1 MHIKRLEIDNF
12 KSFANKTE
20 IPFLT
25 GFTAIAG
32 INGSGKSNI
41 IDSVLFALGLTSARA
56 LRSEKGVA
64 DLISTHNQR
73 NEASVKVVFD
83 LDDEVGS
90 EISFARKV
98 KKTSSGYVSTYY
110 IDDKV
115 QTLTQ
120 VHSELEKYQITPNSY
135 NIIMQGDVIGL
146 VNCSS
151 MERRKFIDEVA
162 GTADFDR
169 KIEMATNEL
178 KTVDER
184 VQNSTLILNEI
195 EARLEQLKEEREV
208 ALKYRELKENKDNLE
223 SQISVVKYFDFKRIL
238 DMVHQNILESQ
249 KQQKLKE
256 KEISTL
262 DKELINQRKEYDEIC
277 AKVKAQGEDKQLE
290 VKRQA
295 EEKKG
300 EIQRK
305 KDSIVHTEKV
315 IFTNNK
321 TIENS
326 KNGIEDFN
334 AKKKLCFEA
343 IKEKEKAKQ
352 KLEEELQIQKN
363 KLNKILEE
371 VTGLNKTADTYI
383 EKRATLRKELDSIKE
398 EENVIVKEKLGFE
411 SRLEFLNNEL
421 TNAKSSKEN
430 ILNGQKTFKENKDRY
445 ELLIEKLSKEMED
458 LKLLQKLT
466 FDSLDKA
473 KNDSVDVMY
482 NIQLSNKKISELEAN
497 KRAFKTFGLGAGV
510 ETIMQ
515 SNLKGV
521 HAPLLQLAD
530 VDSEYTDAINEALGS
545 RSRFVIV
552 DNEHVASQAIEIL
565 KSQGRDRATFLPLN
579 KLKAAPNK
587 LALPKDKGVI
597 DFAINLMDFDDKYI
611 DAFYFALGETLV
623 VDNMETAKKLM
634 GKYRIVTLDGEI
646 FEKSGAITGGA
657 KRKSSALF
665 GKMDD
670 KELETYKKRLVEF
683 EDKYKELEAKK
694 VELDR
699 KLDKIRNDFSNA
711 SNSYNGAKI
720 ELNALVL
727 SNSKAEEL
735 LAEHN
740 NKIKEVEPEIKT
752 LNSKLDKLEEKHI
765 KILDKISTTTD
776 EIKEVEKFIDEGELN
791 KLKGLTKGVEDEIKK
806 TEKDILNVENEIL
819 RDNQN
824 ITFYDTMISQKEA
837 DINKLQSDNIGLK
850 ADKEKFEAEIKVI
863 EEVLVELEAQ
873 IVELGKNLVELQ
885 NLRQEIQDKL
895 LKTQNDKNILEN
907 EIERIKEQIEGS
919 KARRNEIE
927 PQFKETSE
935 ELKEK
940 GVDIHSIQPTE
951 MTIEEITNKIQKL
964 QKKMDDLG
972 LVNMRAIE
980 AYDEVTTRQKEL
992 KEKLDTLEKEKSE
1005 IQSRMTGYEN
1015 LKKETFLSTFNAV
1028 NDHFSEIFAD
1038 LTDGSGRLVLE
1049 NPENPF
1055 AGGLTVEGQQKD
1067 KKKQKLAGMSGGE
1080 KTLMA
1085 LSLVFA
1091 VQRYL
1096 PSPFYALDEVDA
1108 ALDGFNVERIA
1119 KMITKQSESTQ
1130 FVVISQRSQ
1139 MIESADR
1146 MIGVT
1151 QKDKGVTK
1159 ISGVKLQKAE
1169 AQVKETIAG

>member
-12 KSFANKTE
+12 KSFSGKTE

-41 IDSVLFALGLTSARA
+41 IDSILFALGLSSARA
-56 LRSEKGVA
+56 LRSEKGIA

-83 LDDEVGS
+83 LDDEEGN
-90 EISFARKV
+90 EISFTRKV
-98 KKTSSGYVSTYY
+98 KKSTQGYISTYY
-110 IDDKV
+110 INDKP
-115 QTLTQ
+115 QTQTQ
-120 VHSELEKYQITPNSY
+120 VHNELEKYQITPNSY
-135 NIIMQGDVIGL
+135 NIIMQGDVISL

-151 MERRKFIDEVA
+151 TERRKFIDEVA

-169 KIEMATNEL
+169 KIEMATKEL
-178 KTVDER
+178 EGVEER
-184 VQNSTLILNEI
+184 VQNSTIILNEI
-195 EARLEQLKEEREV
+195 QLRVEQLKEEREV
-208 ALKYRELKENKDNLE
+208 ALKYRELKENKDSLE
-223 SQISVVKYFDFKRIL
+223 SKISVVKYFDFKRIL
-238 DMVHQNILESQ
+238 DMVHQNILEAQ
-249 KQQKLKE
+249 KNQKLKE
-256 KEISTL
+256 NEVKAL
-262 DKELINQRKEYDEIC
+262 DKNLEEIKKEYDEIC
-277 AKVKAQGEDKQLE
+277 QKVKAQGEDKQLE
-290 VKRQA
+290 VKRQS

-305 KDSIVHTEKV
+305 KDSIIHTDKV

-321 TIENS
+321 TIENA
-326 KNGIEDFN
+326 KNGIEDFIE
-334 AKKKLCFEA
+334 KKNSCKDL
-343 IKEKEKAKQ
+343 IKEKEK
-352 KLEEELQIQKN
+352 E
-363 KLNKILEE
+363 KLNKELELAKEKLNKVLEE

-383 EKRATLRKELDSIKE
+383 EKRAKLRKDSDLIKDE
-398 EENVIVKEKLGFE
+398 ETNILKEKLSFE
-411 SRLEFLNNEL
+411 SRLELLNNEL
-421 TNAKSSKEN
+421 TNAKNAKEN
-430 ILNGQKTFKENKDRY
+430 ILSGQKTFKEDKDKL
-445 ELLIEKLSKEMED
+445 ELMIEKLSKEMED
-458 LKLLQKLT
+458 LRLLQKLT
-466 FDSLDKA
+466 FESLDKT
-473 KNDSVDVMY
+473 KNDSNDIMY

-497 KRAFKTFGLGAGV
+497 KRAFKTYGLGAGV

-530 VDSEYTDAINEALGS
+530 VEAEYVDAINEALGA
-545 RSRFVIV
+545 RARFVIV
-552 DNEHVASQAIEIL
+552 ENEHVASQAIEIL
-565 KSQGRDRATFLPLN
+565 KSQGKDRATFLPLN
-579 KLKAAPNK
+579 KLKPAPSK

-634 GKYRIVTLDGEI
+634 GKFRIVTLDGEI

-657 KRKSSALF
+657 KRKNTMMF
-665 GKMDD
+665 GKLDD
-670 KELETYKKRLVEF
+670 KELEKYKQRLIEF
-683 EDKYKELEAKK
+683 ETKYKETEEKK
-694 VELDR
+694 NSLDK

-720 ELNALVL
+720 ELNALVAN
-727 SNSKAEEL
+727 NSKSEEL
-735 LAEHN
+735 LEAHN
-740 NKIKEVEPEIKT
+740 NKIKEIEPEIKS
-752 LNSKLDKLEEKHI
+752 LNSKLDKLEEKHV
-765 KILDKISTTTD
+765 KIIDDLTKIQE

-791 KLKGLTKGVEDEIKK
+791 KLKDLTKENEEEIKK
-806 TEKDILNVENEIL
+806 IEKQISNVETEIY

-824 ITFYDTMISQKEA
+824 IIFYDKMIEQKEL
-837 DINKLQSDNIGLK
+837 DINKLQNDNAGLK
-850 ADKEKFEAEIKVI
+850 TDKEKFEAEIKVL
-863 EEVLVELEAQ
+863 EKVLFELEEK

-885 NLRQEIQDKL
+885 DLRQKIQDNM
-895 LKTQNDKNILEN
+895 LKSQNDKNILEN
-907 EIERIKEQIEGS
+907 EIERIKEQIESS

-927 PQFKETSE
+927 PQLKETVE
-935 ELKEK
+935 ELKQK
-940 GVDIHSIQPTE
+940 GVELDSIEPTE
-951 MTIEEITNKIQKL
+951 MTIDEITNKIQKL
-964 QKKMDDLG
+964 QKKMDELG
-972 LVNMRAIE
+972 LVNMRAVE
-980 AYDEVTTRQKEL
+980 AYEEVMTKQNEL
-992 KEKLDTLEKEKSE
+992 KEKLDTLEKEKTE
-1005 IQSRMTGYEN
+1005 IQNRMTGYEN
-1015 LKKETFLSTFNAV
+1015 LKKETFINTFNQV
-1028 NDHFSEIFAD
+1028 NRHFEEIFTD
-1038 LTDGSGRLVLE
+1038 LTDGEGKLVLE

-1055 AGGLTVEGQQKD
+1055 LGGLTVEGQQKD

-1096 PSPFYALDEVDA
+1096 PAPFYALDEVDA

-1119 KMITKQSESTQ
+1119 RMITKQSEKTQ

-1139 MIESADR
+1139 MIESAER

-1159 ISGVKLQKAE
+1159 ISGVKLNNARE
-1169 AQVKETIAG
+1169 AALAG

>member
-12 KSFANKTE
+12 KSFSGKTE

-41 IDSVLFALGLTSARA
+41 IDSILFALGLSSARA
-56 LRSEKGVA
+56 LRSEKGIA

-83 LDDEVGS
+83 LDDEEGN
-90 EISFARKV
+90 EISFTRKV
-98 KKTSSGYVSTYY
+98 KKSTQGYISTYY
-110 IDDKV
+110 INDKP
-115 QTLTQ
+115 QTQTQ
-120 VHSELEKYQITPNSY
+120 VHNELEKYQITPNSY
-135 NIIMQGDVIGL
+135 NIIMQGDVISL

-151 MERRKFIDEVA
+151 TERRKFIDEVA

-169 KIEMATNEL
+169 KIEMATKEL
-178 KTVDER
+178 EGVEER
-184 VQNSTLILNEI
+184 VQNSTIILNEI
-195 EARLEQLKEEREV
+195 QSRVEQLKEEREV
-208 ALKYRELKENKDNLE
+208 ALKYRELKENKDSLE
-223 SQISVVKYFDFKRIL
+223 SKISVVKYFDFKRIL
-238 DMVHQNILESQ
+238 DMVHQNILEAQ
-249 KQQKLKE
+249 KNQKLKE
-256 KEISTL
+256 NEVKAL
-262 DKELINQRKEYDEIC
+262 DKNLEEIKKEYDEIC
-277 AKVKAQGEDKQLE
+277 QKVKAQGEDKQLE
-290 VKRQA
+290 VKRQS

-305 KDSIVHTEKV
+305 KDSIIHTDKV

-321 TIENS
+321 TIENA
-326 KNGIEDFN
+326 KNGIEDFIE
-334 AKKKLCFEA
+334 KKNSCKDL
-343 IKEKEKAKQ
+343 IKEKEKEK
-352 KLEEELQIQKN
+352 E
-363 KLNKILEE
+363 KLNKELELAKEKLNKVLEE

-383 EKRATLRKELDSIKE
+383 EKRAKLRKDSDLIKDE
-398 EENVIVKEKLGFE
+398 ETNILKEKLSFE
-411 SRLEFLNNEL
+411 SRLELLNNEL
-421 TNAKSSKEN
+421 ANAKNAKEN
-430 ILNGQKTFKENKDRY
+430 ILSGQKTFKEDKDKL
-445 ELLIEKLSKEMED
+445 ELMIEKLSKEMED
-458 LKLLQKLT
+458 LRLLQKLT
-466 FDSLDKA
+466 FESLDKT
-473 KNDSVDVMY
+473 KNDSNDIMY

-497 KRAFKTFGLGAGV
+497 KRAFKTYGLGAGV

-530 VDSEYTDAINEALGS
+530 VEAEYVDAINEALGA
-545 RSRFVIV
+545 RARFVIV
-552 DNEHVASQAIEIL
+552 ENEHVASQAIEIL
-565 KSQGRDRATFLPLN
+565 KSQGKDRATFLPLN
-579 KLKAAPNK
+579 KLKPAPSK

-634 GKYRIVTLDGEI
+634 GKFRIVTLDGEI

-657 KRKSSALF
+657 KRKNTMMF
-665 GKMDD
+665 GKLDD
-670 KELETYKKRLVEF
+670 KELEKYKQRLIEF
-683 EDKYKELEAKK
+683 ETKYKETEEKK
-694 VELDR
+694 NSLDK

-720 ELNALVL
+720 ELNALVAN
-727 SNSKAEEL
+727 NSKSEEL
-735 LAEHN
+735 LEAHN
-740 NKIKEVEPEIKT
+740 NKIKEIEPEIKS
-752 LNSKLDKLEEKHI
+752 LNSKLDKLEEKHV
-765 KILDKISTTTD
+765 KIIDDLTKIQE

-791 KLKGLTKGVEDEIKK
+791 KLKDLTKENEEEIKK
-806 TEKDILNVENEIL
+806 IEKQISNVETEIY

-824 ITFYDTMISQKEA
+824 IIFYDKMIEQKEL
-837 DINKLQSDNIGLK
+837 DINKLQNDNAGLK
-850 ADKEKFEAEIKVI
+850 TDKEKFEAEIKVL
-863 EEVLVELEAQ
+863 EKVLFELEEK

-885 NLRQEIQDKL
+885 DLRQKIQDNM
-895 LKTQNDKNILEN
+895 LKSQNDKNILEN
-907 EIERIKEQIEGS
+907 EIERIKEQIESS

-927 PQFKETSE
+927 PQLKETVE
-935 ELKEK
+935 ELKQK
-940 GVDIHSIQPTE
+940 GVELDSIEPTE
-951 MTIEEITNKIQKL
+951 MTIDEITNKIQKL
-964 QKKMDDLG
+964 QKKMDELG
-972 LVNMRAIE
+972 LVNMRAVE
-980 AYDEVTTRQKEL
+980 AYEEVMTKQNEL
-992 KEKLDTLEKEKSE
+992 KEKLDTLEKEKTE
-1005 IQSRMTGYEN
+1005 IQNRMTGYEN
-1015 LKKETFLSTFNAV
+1015 LKKETFINTFNQV
-1028 NDHFSEIFAD
+1028 NRHFEEIFTD
-1038 LTDGSGRLVLE
+1038 LTDGEGKLVLE

-1055 AGGLTVEGQQKD
+1055 LGGLTVEGQQKD

-1096 PSPFYALDEVDA
+1096 PAPFYALDEVDA

-1119 KMITKQSESTQ
+1119 RMITKQSEKTQ

-1139 MIESADR
+1139 MIESAER

-1159 ISGVKLQKAE
+1159 ISGVKLNNARE
-1169 AQVKETIAG
+1169 AALAG

>member
-694 VELDR
+694 IELDK

>member
-41 IDSVLFALGLTSARA
+41 IDSVLFALGLSSARA

-64 DLISTHNQR
+64 DLISTHNKR
-73 NEASVKVVFD
+73 GEASVKVVFD
-83 LDDEVGS
+83 LDDEVGT

-98 KKTSSGYVSTYY
+98 KKTSQGYQSTYY
-110 IDDKV
+110 INDKP

-120 VHSELEKYQITPNSY
+120 VHNELEKYQITPNSN
-135 NIIMQGDVIGL
+135 NIIMQGDVISL

-151 MERRKFIDEVA
+151 NERRKFIDEVA

-178 KTVDER
+178 NTVEER
-184 VQNSTLILNEI
+184 VQNSNLILGEI
-195 EARLEQLKEEREV
+195 TNRVEQLKEEREV
-208 ALKYRELKENKDNLE
+208 ALKYRELKESKDQLE
-223 SQISVVKYFDFKRIL
+223 SQITVVKYFDFKRIL
-238 DMVHQNILESQ
+238 DMVHQNILEAQ
-249 KQQKLKE
+249 KNKKLKE
-256 KEISTL
+256 KESTEL
-262 DKELINQRKEYDEIC
+262 DSVLAAKKQEYDEIC

-305 KDSIVHTEKV
+305 KDSIIHTDKV
-315 IFTNNK
+315 IFQNNK

-334 AKKKLCFEA
+334 SKKQVSVDA
-343 IKEKEKAKQ
+343 IKEKEVQKAELEKTLDEQ
-352 KLEEELQIQKN
+352 KK

-383 EKRATLRKELDSIKE
+383 EKRANLRKELDLVKDE
-398 EENVIVKEKLGFE
+398 ETNIVKDKVSFE

-421 TNAKSSKEN
+421 NSAIKNKEG
-430 ILNGQKTFKENKDRY
+430 LLSAQKTFNDDKDRL

-458 LKLLQKLT
+458 MKLLQKLT

-473 KNDSVDVMY
+473 KNEINDVMY

-530 VDSEYTDAINEALGS
+530 VDAEYTDAINEALGG
-545 RSRFVIV
+545 RARFVIV
-552 DNEHVASQAIEIL
+552 ENEHTASQAIEIL

-579 KLKAAPNK
+579 KLKPAPSK
-587 LALPKDKGVI
+587 LALPKEKGVI

-657 KRKSSALF
+657 KRKNQMTF

-670 KELETYKKRLVEF
+670 KELETFKTRLIEF
-683 EDKYKELEAKK
+683 EKTYQELLKRKDELE
-694 VELDR
+694 R

-720 ELNALVL
+720 ELNALVQN
-727 SNSKAEEL
+727 NSKSNEIL
-735 LAEHN
+735 DNL
-740 NKIKEVEPEIKT
+740 NKKISEIEPEIKT
-752 LNSKLDKLEEKHI
+752 LNSKLDKLEEKHVN
-765 KILDKISTTTD
+765 ILDKISKLTD

-791 KLKGLTKGVEDEIKK
+791 KLKHLTKGVEDEIKQ
-806 TEKDILNVENEIL
+806 TEKSILNVENEIL

-824 ITFYDTMISQKEA
+824 IIFYDKMIEQKEI
-837 DINKLQSDNIGLK
+837 DINKLQQDNINLK
-850 ADKEKFEAEIKVI
+850 ADKEKFEAEIKVL
-863 EEVLVELEAQ
+863 EKDLAELEAQ
-873 IVELGKNLVELQ
+873 IIELGKNLVELQ
-885 NLRQEIQDKL
+885 NLRQNIQDDL
-895 LKTQNDKNILEN
+895 LKAQNSKNLIQN
-907 EIERIKEQIEGS
+907 EIERIVEQIESS
-919 KARRNEIE
+919 KVRRAEIE
-927 PQFKETSE
+927 PQFKEVHD

-940 GVDIHSIQPTE
+940 GVDVNSIEPSFMSTD
-951 MTIEEITNKIQKL
+951 EITSKIQKL
-964 QKKMDDLG
+964 QKKMDELG
-972 LVNMRAIE
+972 LVNMRAID
-980 AYDEVTTRQKEL
+980 AYEEVISRQNEL
-992 KEKLDTLEKEKSE
+992 KEKLDTLEKEKQE
-1005 IQSRMTGYEN
+1005 IQNRMTGYEN
-1015 LKKETFLSTFNAV
+1015 LKKETFLNTFNAV
-1028 NDHFSEIFAD
+1028 NGYFMEIFAD
-1038 LTDGSGRLVLE
+1038 LTDGSGRLILE
-1049 NPENPF
+1049 NPDNPF
-1055 AGGLTVEGQQKD
+1055 LGGLTVEGQQKN
-1067 KKKQKLAGMSGGE
+1067 KKNQKLAGMSGGE

-1096 PSPFYALDEVDA
+1096 PAPFYALDEVDA

-1119 KMITKQSESTQ
+1119 RMISAQSKKTQ

-1159 ISGVKLQKAE
+1159 ISGVKLQKEETKE
-1169 AQVKETIAG
+1169 AALAG

>member
-12 KSFANKTE
+12 KSFSGKTE

-41 IDSVLFALGLTSARA
+41 IDSILFALGLSSARA
-56 LRSEKGVA
+56 LRSEKGIA

-83 LDDEVGS
+83 LDDEEGN
-90 EISFARKV
+90 EISFTRKV
-98 KKTSSGYVSTYY
+98 KKSTQGYISTYY
-110 IDDKV
+110 INDKP
-115 QTLTQ
+115 QTQTQ
-120 VHSELEKYQITPNSY
+120 VHNELEKYQITPNSY
-135 NIIMQGDVIGL
+135 NIIMQGDVISL

-151 MERRKFIDEVA
+151 TERRKFIDEVA

-169 KIEMATNEL
+169 KIEMATKEL
-178 KTVDER
+178 EGVEER
-184 VQNSTLILNEI
+184 VQNSTIILNEI
-195 EARLEQLKEEREV
+195 QLRVEQLKEEREV
-208 ALKYRELKENKDNLE
+208 ALKYRELKENKDSLE
-223 SQISVVKYFDFKRIL
+223 SKISVVKYFDFKRIL
-238 DMVHQNILESQ
+238 DMVHQNILEAQ
-249 KQQKLKE
+249 KNQKLKE
-256 KEISTL
+256 NEVKAL
-262 DKELINQRKEYDEIC
+262 DKNLEEIKKEYDEIC
-277 AKVKAQGEDKQLE
+277 QKVKAQGEDKQLE
-290 VKRQA
+290 VKRQS

-305 KDSIVHTEKV
+305 KDSIIHTDKV

-321 TIENS
+321 TIENA
-326 KNGIEDFN
+326 KNGIEDFIE
-334 AKKKLCFEA
+334 KKNSCKDL
-343 IKEKEKAKQ
+343 IKEKEKEK
-352 KLEEELQIQKN
+352 E
-363 KLNKILEE
+363 KLNKELELAKEKLNKVLEE

-383 EKRATLRKELDSIKE
+383 EKRAKLRKDSDLIKDE
-398 EENVIVKEKLGFE
+398 ETNILKEKLSFE
-411 SRLEFLNNEL
+411 SRLELLNNEL
-421 TNAKSSKEN
+421 TNAKNAKEN
-430 ILNGQKTFKENKDRY
+430 ILSGQKTFKEDKDKL
-445 ELLIEKLSKEMED
+445 ELMIEKLSKEMED
-458 LKLLQKLT
+458 LRLLQKLT
-466 FDSLDKA
+466 FESLDKT
-473 KNDSVDVMY
+473 KNDSNDIMY

-497 KRAFKTFGLGAGV
+497 KRAFKTYGLGAGV

-530 VDSEYTDAINEALGS
+530 VEAEYVDAINEALGA
-545 RSRFVIV
+545 RARFVIV
-552 DNEHVASQAIEIL
+552 ENEHVASQAIEIL
-565 KSQGRDRATFLPLN
+565 KSQGKDRATFLPLN
-579 KLKAAPNK
+579 KLKPAPSK

-634 GKYRIVTLDGEI
+634 GKFRIVTLDGEI

-657 KRKSSALF
+657 KRKNTMMF
-665 GKMDD
+665 GKLDD
-670 KELETYKKRLVEF
+670 KELEKYKQRLIEF
-683 EDKYKELEAKK
+683 ETKYKETEEKK
-694 VELDR
+694 NSLDK

-720 ELNALVL
+720 ELNALVAN
-727 SNSKAEEL
+727 NSKSEEL
-735 LAEHN
+735 LEAHN
-740 NKIKEVEPEIKT
+740 NKIKEIEPEIKS
-752 LNSKLDKLEEKHI
+752 LNSKLDKLEEKHV
-765 KILDKISTTTD
+765 KIIDDLTKIQE

-791 KLKGLTKGVEDEIKK
+791 KLKDLTKENEEEIKK
-806 TEKDILNVENEIL
+806 IEKQISNVETEIY

-824 ITFYDTMISQKEA
+824 IIFYDKMIEQKEL
-837 DINKLQSDNIGLK
+837 DINKLQNDNAGLK
-850 ADKEKFEAEIKVI
+850 TDKEKFEAEIKVL
-863 EEVLVELEAQ
+863 EKVLFELEEK

-885 NLRQEIQDKL
+885 DLRQKIQDNM
-895 LKTQNDKNILEN
+895 LKSQNDKNILEN
-907 EIERIKEQIEGS
+907 EIERIKEQIESS

-927 PQFKETSE
+927 PQLKETVE
-935 ELKEK
+935 ELKQK
-940 GVDIHSIQPTE
+940 GVELDSIEPTE
-951 MTIEEITNKIQKL
+951 MTIDEITNKIQKL
-964 QKKMDDLG
+964 QKKMDELG
-972 LVNMRAIE
+972 LVNMRAVE
-980 AYDEVTTRQKEL
+980 AYEEVMTKQNEL
-992 KEKLDTLEKEKSE
+992 KEKLDTLEKEKTE
-1005 IQSRMTGYEN
+1005 IQNRMTGYEN
-1015 LKKETFLSTFNAV
+1015 LKKETFINTFNQV
-1028 NDHFSEIFAD
+1028 NRHFEEIFTD
-1038 LTDGSGRLVLE
+1038 LTDGEGKLVLE

-1055 AGGLTVEGQQKD
+1055 LGGLTVEGQQKD

-1096 PSPFYALDEVDA
+1096 PAPFYALDEVDA

-1119 KMITKQSESTQ
+1119 RMITKQSEKTQ

-1139 MIESADR
+1139 MIESAER

-1159 ISGVKLQKAE
+1159 ISGVKLNNARE
-1169 AQVKETIAG
+1169 AALAG